1 MIRNRA
7 FPTDR
12 AEDREARRHFPTVLK
27 LIKPYWRTRE
37 GLLSALML
45 ACVLGAG
52 WSHTYLAIWLNRWT
66 GTFYDA
72 VGSSRF
78 QALPNLLLQFLLM
91 SMAAAALTMSTVVLQ
106 SIVEIRW
113 RRWLTTWLADQWLA
127 RHTYYRIERDRS
139 LENIDQRIAEDAK
152 QFVKDTL
159 LLSMGV
165 LQVPVS
171 IVSFS
176 VVLWSIGHSLDL
188 DIGGHTYRIHGYLV
202 YAVFLYQGLFFWA
215 THLLGRRLITLNAKQ
230 NRVEGDF
237 RVLMVR
243 VREFA
248 EQIAFF
254 DGSGAENVRLNGAF
268 RHVVSNLYALL
279 WVNTR
284 VALFTNIVGQVSSV
298 VPTLLVLPQLMTGG
312 LTLGGLMRSNSA
324 FSSVSGSLAFF
335 PQAYLGFTAW
345 RAEANRLRE
354 FLHVNSLDPQ
364 GGIVV
369 SAGNEGAVAARG
381 LVLRDAGGAE
391 LARVPDFSLA
401 PGARCLIRG
410 RSGSGKSTLLRALAG
425 LWPYGE
431 GAITRG
437 AERAVFVPQRSY
449 IPAGTL
455 KAAIAY
461 PRDESTYTDSR
472 CAEVL
477 HACGLGAHAASML
490 DADRWSDRLSGGE
503 QQRVAFARVLLACPS
518 TIFLDECTSALDPES
533 ERHLYQLLIDRL
545 PHATVVSVAHRKELQ
560 AFHPQTIDFSPEPA
574 FAAPASPA
582 DPAPSACPA

>member
-1 MIRNRA
+1 MSILMDGNNDEGVMNDINMTPLIDVMLVLLIIFIVTLPVINKAVKVDLPKAAAQPAESKTQDIDLSITADKTVLWNKDVVDDAALKLRVAAAAKQGDPPAVNINADQHVEYGKVAAILAALQGGGAEQDQFRHAAGQGTAMIRNRA

-12 AEDREARRHFPTVLK
+12 AEDRDARRHFPTVWK
-27 LIKPYWRTRE
+27 LIKPYWSTRE
-37 GLLSALML
+37 GMLSALML
-45 ACVLGAG
+45 ACVLGVG
-52 WSHTYLAIWLNRWT
+52 WSHTYIAVWLNRWT

-72 VGSSRF
+72 VGSGRF
-78 QALPNLLLQFLLM
+78 QALPNLLLQFLLV

-127 RHTYYRIERDRS
+127 RHTYYRIERDRA

-176 VVLWSIGHSLDL
+176 VILWSIGHSLDL
-188 DIGGHTYRIHGYLV
+188 DIGGHTYQIHGYLV

-254 DGSGAENVRLNGAF
+254 DGSGAEGTRLNGAF
-268 RHVVSNLYALL
+268 RQVVSNLYALL

-312 LTLGGLMRSNSA
+312 G
-324 FSSVSGSLAFF
+324 
-335 PQAYLGFTAW
+335 
-345 RAEANRLRE
+345 
-354 FLHVNSLDPQ
+354 
-364 GGIVV
+364 
-369 SAGNEGAVAARG
+369 
-381 LVLRDAGGAE
+381 
-391 LARVPDFSLA
+391 
-401 PGARCLIRG
+401 
-410 RSGSGKSTLLRALAG
+410 
-425 LWPYGE
+425 
-431 GAITRG
+431 
-437 AERAVFVPQRSY
+437 
-449 IPAGTL
+449 
-455 KAAIAY
+455 
-461 PRDESTYTDSR
+461 
-472 CAEVL
+472 
-477 HACGLGAHAASML
+477 
-490 DADRWSDRLSGGE
+490 
-503 QQRVAFARVLLACPS
+503 
-518 TIFLDECTSALDPES
+518 
-533 ERHLYQLLIDRL
+533 
-545 PHATVVSVAHRKELQ
+545 
-560 AFHPQTIDFSPEPA
+560 
-574 FAAPASPA
+574 
-582 DPAPSACPA
+582 